1 QDVAPSAPPRPPPSM
16 APGPYPEDSV
26 LALHYNYT
34 GKLQGG
40 RYRSGLRPQTLLF
53 LLVCAFIVLENLLVL
68 VTIWRTKKLHS
79 PMFYLLGNL
88 TLSDLLAGVA
98 YSANIALSGAN
109 TFRLTPAL
117 WFLREGG
124 VFLTLAASVLSLLA
138 IAVERHLTMARVR
151 VAAGRG
157 GDKRARMWTLVAA
170 SWGAS
175 LALAALPGL
184 GWNCLGDLP
193 LCSTLLPLYS
203 KRYLAFCVAL
213 FLAIL
218 SAIVV
223 LYARLYRAVRR
234 SANPRPAAAKWPALL
249 KTVTVV
255 VGTFIACWCPL
266 FLLLLLDA
274 WCCPRACA
282 VLYHAD
288 YFLGLAMAN
297 SLLNPLIY
305 TGTSREMCRAVLR
318 VL

>member
-1 QDVAPSAPPRPPPSM
+1 
-16 APGPYPEDSV
+16 
-26 LALHYNYT
+26 HYNYT
-34 GKLQGG
+34 GKLHAG
-40 RYRSGLRPQTLLF
+40 RSRGAFLRPQTFLF
-53 LLVCAFIVLENLLVL
+53 LAVCAFIVLENLLVL
-68 VTIWRTKKLHS
+68 VAIWRTKKLHS

-98 YSANIALSGAN
+98 YAANVALSGA
-109 TFRLTPAL
+109 TTLRLTPAL

-138 IAVERHLTMARVR
+138 IAVERHLTMARLR
-151 VAAGRG
+151 PPRGPQRGRT
-157 GDKRARMWTLVAA
+157 RSLVVA
-170 SWGAS
+170 SWGLA

-193 LCSTLLPLYS
+193 SCSTLLPLYS
-203 KRYLAFCVAL
+203 KRYLSFCVAL

-223 LYARLYRAVRR
+223 LYARLYRATL
-234 SANPRPAAAKWPALL
+234 S
-249 KTVTVV
+249 VV
-255 VGTFIACWCPL
+255 VGTFIACWAPL

-274 WCCPRACA
+274 WCCPPACA
-282 VLYHAD
+282 ILHHAD

-305 TGTSREMCRAVLR
+305 TGTSREM
-318 VL
+318 